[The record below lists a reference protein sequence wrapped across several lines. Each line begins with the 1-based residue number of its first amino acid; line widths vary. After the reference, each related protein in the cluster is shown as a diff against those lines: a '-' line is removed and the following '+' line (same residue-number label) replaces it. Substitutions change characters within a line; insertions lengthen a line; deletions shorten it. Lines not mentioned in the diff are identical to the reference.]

1 MKRYGFMILSF
12 VAIFVSG
19 YLGVLSKIA
28 ARHDRID
35 R

>member
-1 MKRYGFMILSF
+1 MKQYVFMILSF
-12 VAIFVSG
+12 VAIFISQ
-19 YLGVLSKIA
+19 YFGVLSKIE

>member
-12 VAIFVSG
+12 ADFVSG

>member
-1 MKRYGFMILSF
+1 MKRYGFMILF
-12 VAIFVSG
+12 FRHFVSG
-19 YLGVLSKIA
+19 YLGVRSKIA

>member
-1 MKRYGFMILSF
+1 MKRYGFMILF
-12 VAIFVSG
+12 FIRHFVSG
-19 YLGVLSKIA
+19 YLGVLSKIE